1 MPGPFHHRITPTA
14 LALALAAALAGSGC
28 GREQIRAYEVP
39 KETPPAQLAS
49 AAGGA
54 PALPPELASLPPM
67 PGLEWP
73 RLPDGWDARG
83 PSGMRAG
90 TFTMA
95 GPDDGVAELAVIPLP
110 GTGGSD
116 LELVNLWRRQVN
128 LDPVGEAALAAHTEA
143 ITVAGGPAKLF
154 EIVQAGDTAAA
165 GQQILV
171 VALAREGTTW
181 FFKLSGDA
189 PTVAAHREKLK
200 AFLEIVRFT
209 AAARPELAAGRP
221 NTTTTTAAPAAGGSA
236 LPDWTVPA
244 DWRSEP
250 PTQMVL
256 ARWAAGDTGAPGVVI
271 TVSAFPGDVGGLLAN
286 VNRWRREV
294 GLAEI
299 TAAELPANT
308 GAVTT
313 TVGAA
318 TLVDLRG
325 TDAQSGRPARL
336 IAAVVPQGGQT
347 WFYKL
352 KGDEAAAEEQKAA
365 FVQFVQSA
373 RYAGG

>member
-1 MPGPFHHRITPTA
+1 
-14 LALALAAALAGSGC
+14 
-28 GREQIRAYEVP
+28 
-39 KETPPAQLAS
+39 
-49 AAGGA
+49 
-54 PALPPELASLPPM
+54 
-67 PGLEWP
+67 
-73 RLPDGWDARG
+73 
-83 PSGMRAG
+83 
-90 TFTMA
+90 
-95 GPDDGVAELAVIPLP
+95 LP
-110 GTGGSD
+110 GTGGTD
-116 LELVNLWRRQVN
+116 LDLVNLWPRQVI
-128 LDPVGEAALAAHTEA
+128 LDPIGEAALAAHTEA
-143 ITVAGGPAKLF
+143 IRVADGPAKLF
-154 EIVQAGDTAAA
+154 EIVEAGDAAAA

-200 AFLEIVRFT
+200 AFLEVVRFT
-209 AAARPELAAGRP
+209 AAARPELAAARP
-221 NTTTTTAAPAAGGSA
+221 PAAAPSAGGA
-236 LPDWTVPA
+236 PLPEWTVPEG
-244 DWRSEP
+244 WRSEP

-256 ARWAAGDTGAPGVVI
+256 ARWAAGAAGAEGVVI

-294 GLAEI
+294 SLGEI
-299 TAAELPANT
+299 TATELPANT

-313 TVGAA
+313 MVGAA

>member
-1 MPGPFHHRITPTA
+1 MLGPFQQRFTPV
-14 LALALAAALAGSGC
+14 ALALAAAAAFAGSGC

-39 KETPPAQLAS
+39 KETPPAQRAS
-49 AAGGA
+49 APGGTS
-54 PALPPELASLPPM
+54 ALPPELANLPPM
-67 PGLEWP
+67 PGIEWA
-73 RLPDGWDARG
+73 RLPDGWEARG

-95 GPDDGVAELAVIPLP
+95 GPDGGAAELAVIPLP

-143 ITVAGGPAKLF
+143 IRVADMPAKLF
-154 EIVQAGDTAAA
+154 QIVQPGDAAA
-165 GQQILV
+165 GGQQILV

-200 AFLEIVRFT
+200 AFLEIVGFT
-209 AAARPELAAGRP
+209 AAARPELAAARP
-221 NTTTTTAAPAAGGSA
+221 ATSAPPAADSAA
-236 LPDWTVPA
+236 LPDWSVPA
-244 DWRSEP
+244 GWRSEP

-256 ARWAAGDTGAPGVVI
+256 ARWAAGDAGAEGVVI

-294 GLAEI
+294 GLPEI
-299 TAAELPANT
+299 GAAELPANI

-336 IAAVVPQGGQT
+336 IAAVVPHGGRT

-352 KGDEAAAEEQKAA
+352 KGDEAAAEEQRAA

>member
-1 MPGPFHHRITPTA
+1 V
-14 LALALAAALAGSGC
+14 LAVAAALVSAGC

-39 KETPPAQLAS
+39 KEAPPVRQAE
-49 AAGGA
+49 AGGG
-54 PALPPELASLPPM
+54 ALPPELQNLPPM
-67 PGLEWP
+67 PGLAWA
-73 RLPDGWDARG
+73 RLPDGWESKG
-83 PSGMRAG
+83 PTGMRAG

-95 GPDDGVAELAVIPLP
+95 GGDGQTAELAVIPLP
-110 GTGGSD
+110 GTGGTD
-116 LELVNLWRRQVN
+116 LELVNLWRRQ
-128 LDPVGEAALAAHTEA
+128 LSLEPIPEAELPAHTEA
-143 ITVAGGPAKLF
+143 ITAAGGPAKLF
-154 EIVQAGDTAAA
+154 EIVADGARDATAG
-165 GQQILV
+165 GQQMLV

-181 FFKLSGDA
+181 FFKLSGAA
-189 PTVAAHREKLK
+189 PAVAANRDKLK
-200 AFLEIVRFT
+200 AFLEVVSFT
-209 AAARPELAAGRP
+209 AAARPELAAARVP
-221 NTTTTTAAPAAGGSA
+221 TTAPTTGAPP

-244 DWRSEP
+244 GWQSEP

-256 ARWAAGDTGAPGVVI
+256 ARWAAGGAGAEGVVI

-294 GLAEI
+294 GLPDI
-299 TAAELPANT
+299 GAAELPAST

-325 TDAQSGRPARL
+325 TDTKTGQPARL
-336 IAAVVPQGGQT
+336 IAAVVPHGGQT

-352 KGDEAAAEEQKAA
+352 KGGETVAEEQKAA

-373 RYAGG
+373 KYAGG